1 LKDARYSSKTIII
14 QDPIIIDIESDS
26 ENSEDERI
34 RKEKEKEEQTRK
46 AEVQEQKKRNRIR
59 NKRLRLAS
67 AAKIAKR
74 SDRYECSDC
83 VGLVFDSS
91 LELFL
96 HLRNAHTFNKISHVK
111 KYDVRSAQSLINCG
125 HNRQVN
131 DMSVISAFRAKLIK
145 LIKRNASYDFNF
157 QVSG

>member
-1 LKDARYSSKTIII
+1 MEKHSNANLKDARYSAKTIII

-34 RKEKEKEEQTRK
+34 RKEKEKEEETRK

-59 NKRLRLAS
+59 NKRLRLTS

-74 SDRYECSDC
+74 FDRYECSDC
-83 VGLVFDSS
+83 VGLVFDSR

-96 HLRNAHTFNKISHVK
+96 HLRNAHTFNKIRYASTSFSLK
-111 KYDVRSAQSLINCG
+111 EKIIKVR
-125 HNRQVN
+125 
-131 DMSVISAFRAKLIK
+131 K
-145 LIKRNASYDFNF
+145 
-157 QVSG
+157 